1 VRKLARESDPRPL
14 PVGARLALAAEVLGV
29 YGIARWALAR
39 HGAPVAVARLRA
51 GAGGDRTPGPPPD
64 PATAVRAGLR
74 LGSAVER
81 TLRFMPADSRCLV
94 RSLVLVRMLA
104 RRGIAGTMVIGVRT
118 EPTFEAHAWVEHAG
132 RPLLAAGD
140 YARLTEL

>member
-1 VRKLARESDPRPL
+1 MSDLGREADPRPL
-14 PVGARLALAAEVLGV
+14 PARARAELALEVLETYGV
-29 YGIARWALAR
+29 ARWALAR
-39 HGAPVAVARLRA
+39 HGAPGAVTRLRA
-51 GAGGDRTPGPPPD
+51 RLAHPAPD
-64 PATAVRAGLR
+64 PAMAVRAGLR

-81 TLRFMPADSRCLV
+81 TLRLMPADARCLV

-118 EPTFEAHAWVEHAG
+118 EPSFEAHAWVEHAG